1 MFQVVVT
8 PPSSEPSSTTSSQ
21 ASSPRHS
28 LSLCPSLAV
37 YHAGGSPDGLSASAL
52 ALARD
57 ADRSLRLGHTARPG
71 PPIPPPSAR
80 SLPPSSAPLRPPT
93 LLPASASETSPIP
106 VVSVTAATPRSS
118 LSRSARPSPLSS
130 LLFSSPP
137 PVASPPSP
145 RTLNSP
151 SYRHPSKLFPSLH
164 TDQRGYLLP
173 PVANPDLPRTLEGPD
188 SFWVESPTIRRAEA
202 QRRRGR
208 GGKGARGAAKQGDRD
223 GEAKGGSGDGAER
236 RREEVK
242 EEQGTGEEEEVV
254 DVIRVDDED
263 DELHWTEVLDAV
275 LHVGQAWAVEKQ
287 RAIMQRRRRARQSR
301 ASITIEPATVEPQTE
316 EAQ

>member
-28 LSLCPSLAV
+28 LSLSPSLAV
-37 YHAGGSPDGLSASAL
+37 HYAGGNPDGLSASAL

-71 PPIPPPSAR
+71 PPVPPPSAR
-80 SLPPSSAPLRPPT
+80 SLSPSCAPQRPP
-93 LLPASASETSPIP
+93 LLPTTPSVESSPVP
-106 VVSVTAATPRSS
+106 VVSVTPATPRSS
-118 LSRSARPSPLSS
+118 LSRATRPSPLSS

-137 PVASPPSP
+137 PVSSPPSP

-173 PVANPDLPRTLEGPD
+173 PIANPDLPRTLEGPD
-188 SFWVESPTIRRAEA
+188 SFWVESPTIRQAEA
-202 QRRRGR
+202 QRRKGR
-208 GGKGARGAAKQGDRD
+208 GGRGVRRGREQGEKERE
-223 GEAKGGSGDGAER
+223 GKGDGCDASGPR
-236 RREEVK
+236 KEEVK
-242 EEQGTGEEEEVV
+242 EEEGGEEEVV

-287 RAIMQRRRRARQSR
+287 RAIMTRRRKGKQSR
-301 ASITIEPATVEPQTE
+301 TSLTIEPETVEPQTDE
-316 EAQ
+316 PQ